1 MEFLK
6 ALTRQFKANEPI
18 FQSSIRVKGMSSDNL
33 RQSLSRLIARGEL
46 IRFQRGIYYIPTET
60 PFGKSRLNVERVIEK
75 KYIQTERETQ
85 GFYAGLW
92 LENLIGLSLQVPG
105 VMDIVTNVEKSRCRE
120 IVFGG
125 QRLRLRRPRI
135 PITTANAAVLQFL
148 ELMNRLEP
156 RQFESEQLAK
166 LNRFAMS
173 QNMTNEQINEFI
185 DFFPSK
191 ASKNMIRTGVVHVFA

>member
-1 MEFLK
+1 MELLK

-46 IRFQRGIYYIPTET
+46 VRFQRGIYYIPTET
-60 PFGKSRLNVERVIEK
+60 PFGMSRLNVERVIEK
-75 KYIQTERETQ
+75 KYIQTEMGTQ

-125 QRLRLRRPRI
+125 QRLRLCRPRI
-135 PITTANAAVLQFL
+135 PVTATNATVLQFL
-148 ELMNRLEP
+148 ELMNRLD
-156 RQFESEQLAK
+156 RGSWSRYNL
-166 LNRFAMS
+166 
-173 QNMTNEQINEFI
+173 
-185 DFFPSK
+185 PS
-191 ASKNMIRTGVVHVFA
+191 